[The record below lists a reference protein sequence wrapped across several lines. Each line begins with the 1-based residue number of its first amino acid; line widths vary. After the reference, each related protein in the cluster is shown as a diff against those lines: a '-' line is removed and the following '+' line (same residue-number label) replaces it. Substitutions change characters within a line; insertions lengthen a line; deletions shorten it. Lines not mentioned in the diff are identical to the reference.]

1 MESGMTAV
9 GLGGGAI
16 RVRVWVEDEFT
27 GSLHDK
33 RVARTRHRDDDYF
46 EGRVM
51 AANGHVEA
59 GMEKGEAADRNTDLT
74 KISERKLAR
83 ELRE

>member
-1 MESGMTAV
+1 MEAT
-9 GLGGGAI
+9 GLGESAI
-16 RVRVWVEDEFT
+16 RGSVWAEDEFT

-33 RVARTRHRDDDYF
+33 RVARTRHRDHDYF

-59 GMEKGEAADRNTDLT
+59 GMENGEAADRNTGFT

>member
-1 MESGMTAV
+1 MTAV

-16 RVRVWVEDEFT
+16 RVSVWVEDEFT
-27 GSLHDK
+27 GSSDDK

>member
-1 MESGMTAV
+1 MTAV

-16 RVRVWVEDEFT
+16 RVSVWVEDEFT
-27 GSLHDK
+27 GSSHDK

>member
-1 MESGMTAV
+1 MTAV
-9 GLGGGAI
+9 GLGGGVI
-16 RVRVWVEDEFT
+16 RGSVWVEDEFT